1 MLSQWRSYCPSVG
14 GYAIGFDRSYFEKLK
29 GNSEFSPR
37 IFECVYDEIEKDR
50 LARTFGEDLIL
61 GHYRIENFTKDK
73 RSVFQNTIYYWLMYV
88 IECKNTNFK
97 EEDEVRF
104 ATYIQNDLNEID
116 IVNMPHASASTA
128 YYPQGIKVFQNR
140 KISFRPKENILVPFL
155 EYDFD
160 INAM

>member
-73 RSVFQNTIYYWLMYV
+73 RSVFQNTV
-88 IECKNTNFK
+88 IPPKNNT
-97 EEDEVRF
+97 
-104 ATYIQNDLNEID
+104 
-116 IVNMPHASASTA
+116 
-128 YYPQGIKVFQNR
+128 
-140 KISFRPKENILVPFL
+140 
-155 EYDFD
+155 
-160 INAM
+160 